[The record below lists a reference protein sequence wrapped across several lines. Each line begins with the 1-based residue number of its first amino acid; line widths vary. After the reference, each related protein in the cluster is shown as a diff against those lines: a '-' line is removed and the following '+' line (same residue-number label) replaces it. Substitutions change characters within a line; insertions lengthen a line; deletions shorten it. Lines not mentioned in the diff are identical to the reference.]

1 MKVFGL
7 RIFPKPT
14 ELMISVLTD
23 LLLIVD
29 DRIGEVIRTNETHEN
44 KMSFVDVIMFP
55 GSCVLSLSCTTQAV
69 IYS

>member
-1 MKVFGL
+1 
-7 RIFPKPT
+7 
-14 ELMISVLTD
+14 MISELTD

-29 DRIGEVIRTNETHEN
+29 DRKGEVIRTSETHEN